1 MNETQEKI
9 KISKMMLSPAFLLL
23 LLSTLRFTSAGWVL
37 LSVGYPDA
45 QCSTTPGHIIGY
57 KTDSCSSGI
66 KYICDNDVSYIETYV
81 DTECSQ
87 LSERSPVRPNCDIQP
102 AANATYGVSICT
114 TSEIAPL
121 PPNFDVRIDYKDV
134 TCQQPETFSARP
146 SNSCFRGEKFIFP
159 FQYNYLD
166 ESCSGSPLTTA
177 NYTSCTSQFQMVP
190 ADSPVSSSA
199 VPAPTKT
206 FRQAKSKKNSIP
218 IMSPTVPNSKP
229 SFRSS

>member
-1 MNETQEKI
+1 MI
-9 KISKMMLSPAFLLL
+9 SPAVLLL
-23 LLSTLRFTSAGWVL
+23 LLSTLSCTSAGWVL

-45 QCSTTPGHIIGY
+45 QCSSTPGHIFGF

-66 KYICDNDVSYIETYV
+66 KYICENNVSYIETYV

-87 LSERSPVRPNCDIQP
+87 LSERTPVRPNCDIQP
-102 AANATYGVSICT
+102 AANATYGVSTCS
-114 TSEIAPL
+114 TSDIAPL
-121 PPNFDVRIDYKDV
+121 PPNFDVRIDYKDE
-134 TCQQPETFSARP
+134 TCQQLDTFSARA

-166 ESCSGSPLTTA
+166 ESCSGNPLTTV

-190 ADSPVSSSA
+190 AGSPVSSSSTL
-199 VPAPTKT
+199 VAPTMT
-206 FRQAKSKKNSIP
+206 LRQAKSKKNAIP
-218 IMSPTVPNSKP
+218 IMSPTVLNFKP